1 MKKRKSVEQVAWNVC
16 VEGTFYLDYNI
27 FRVIFSYIF
36 GPLKDIVPGRKQVN
50 LIVLVEKCSLLQ
62 VSDDISFFFFKDVMD
77 DIRSE
82 PMFNFLYFLK
92 MNNNTKLHCK
102 YNNNE

>member
-77 DIRSE
+77 DIS
-82 PMFNFLYFLK
+82 LK
-92 MNNNTKLHCK
+92 WTIILSFIVSIIIMNNKLQF
-102 YNNNE
+102 